1 MSDPKP
7 LTTRRGA
14 YFEEY
19 EVGQTV
25 ISPGRTATESD
36 IVSFAGMSGDWN
48 AIHTDAVAAAQGPFG
63 RRVVHGLWGLSA
75 AVGLVLRLGF
85 MEETVIAFREMINWK
100 FSLPIFIGDTIHVQ
114 ATVSETRP
122 VRRLGGGLVTL
133 QAEIQNQDGKIVQ
146 HGEWVVLVK
155 SQPDKEIP

>member
-1 MSDPKP
+1 MPDPKP
-7 LTTRRGA
+7 LEVRRGA

-19 EVGQTV
+19 EIGQTV

-36 IVSFAGMSGDWN
+36 VVSFAALSGDWN
-48 AIHTDAVAAAQGPFG
+48 PIHTDAVAAAQGPFG

-85 MEETVIAFREMINWK
+85 MDETVIAFRELSGWK

-114 ATVSETRP
+114 AAVSETRP
-122 VRRLGGGLVTL
+122 VKRLGGGMVTL
-133 QAEIQNQDGKIVQ
+133 QVEILNQDGKIVQ
-146 HGEWVVLVK
+146 HGNWVALVK
-155 SQPDKEIP
+155 SRENSTS